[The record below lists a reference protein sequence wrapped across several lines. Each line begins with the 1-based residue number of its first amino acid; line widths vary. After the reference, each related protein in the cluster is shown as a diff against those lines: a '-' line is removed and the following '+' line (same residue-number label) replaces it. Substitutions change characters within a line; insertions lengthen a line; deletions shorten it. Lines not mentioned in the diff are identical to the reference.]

1 MDKKIKEITFTEDL
15 GFGLFDTEDGKY
27 MFKYETLL
35 DNGLGTLTEMDTGKE
50 YSIIDIMNNSV
61 GNIYSATIDL
71 KSSKSEVMSLKEFNE
86 KYLIDIKVET
96 IHSADMELNSNGGIS
111 VNMLDW
117 ESTSDLMH
125 ATVYNKKS
133 GVAVFNSSGDSDMID
148 REIIEQFNISLDSD
162 QY

>member
-162 QY
+162 